1 MLYDSD
7 YEGFRTWWKRSKSP
21 ARGYFK
27 SYRAVSPSGDVFL
40 VDYNFHENLVRLS
53 LEPASEKARVYTT
66 TIKKGT
72 IIRERDV
79 FNSVNTSLKRKFYPF
94 KEIYSCIPD
103 DDVLGSIGGVYDI
116 SRVSLGKRQ
125 QDAGTLSLAASQDQE
140 IGNTL
145 KKTSAFG
152 KLIDGIRSSYFD
164 FKIRF
169 LDDLYD
175 SILGVSV
182 CVAIYLHF
190 FDYVVLGFSLALMGV
205 LFGAFDWILRNRTP
219 LYLKVMSFLSFGG
232 YYFYTGFTRF

>member
-7 YEGFRTWWKRSKSP
+7 YEGFRTWWKRSKTP

-27 SYRAVSPSGDVFL
+27 SYRAVSPIGDVFV

-53 LEPASEKARVYTT
+53 LEPASEKGRTYTA
-66 TIKKGT
+66 TIKNGT

-79 FNSVNTSLKRKFYPF
+79 FNATNTSLKKKFHPF
-94 KEIYSCIPD
+94 KNVFSCIPD
-103 DDVLGSIGGVYDI
+103 DDVLNSIGGVYDI
-116 SRVSLGKRQ
+116 SKVSLGKKAHEEIPS
-125 QDAGTLSLAASQDQE
+125 DAGELEPYTQVSGESFYKRLLHRAKD
-140 IGNTL
+140 
-145 KKTSAFG
+145 
-152 KLIDGIRSSYFD
+152 SYAD

-182 CVAIYLHF
+182 CLAIYLHF
-190 FDYVVLGFSLALMGV
+190 FDYVVLGFSLAFMGV
-205 LFGAFDWILRNRTP
+205 FFGGLDWILRNRTP
-219 LYLKVMSFLSFGG
+219 FYLKVMSFLSFGG

>member
-7 YEGFRTWWKRSKSP
+7 YEGFRTWWKRSKNP
-21 ARGYFK
+21 ARGFFK
-27 SYRAVSPSGDVFL
+27 SYRAVSLVGDVFL

-53 LEPASEKARVYTT
+53 LEPASEKGKTYTT

-79 FNSVNTSLKRKFYPF
+79 FNAVNTSLRKKFYPF
-94 KEIYSCIPD
+94 RDIFSCIPD
-103 DDVLGSIGGVYDI
+103 DDVLNSIGGVYDI
-116 SRVSLGKRQ
+116 SRVSLGKRIQ
-125 QDAGTLSLAASQDQE
+125 DSTGTVDAGQEQGIGTDSARKTYLSRFADRLRE
-140 IGNTL
+140 
-145 KKTSAFG
+145 
-152 KLIDGIRSSYFD
+152 SYTD

-175 SILGVSV
+175 SVLGVSV

-190 FDYVVLGFSLALMGV
+190 FDYVVLGFSLAFMGI
-205 LFGAFDWILRNRTP
+205 LFGGLDWILRNRTP
-219 LYLKVMSFLSFGG
+219 FYLKVMSFLSFGG

>member
-27 SYRAVSPSGDVFL
+27 SYRAVSPVGDVFV
-40 VDYNFHENLVRLS
+40 VDYNFHESLVRLS
-53 LEPASEKARVYTT
+53 LEPASEKGRTYTT

-79 FNSVNTSLKRKFYPF
+79 FNATNASLKRKFIPF
-94 KEIYSCIPD
+94 RDVFSCIPD
-103 DDVLGSIGGVYDI
+103 DDVLTSIGGVYDI
-116 SRVSLGKRQ
+116 SKVSLGKRT
-125 QDAGTLSLAASQDQE
+125 QDSSSFVALESETTALR
-140 IGNTL
+140 
-145 KKTSAFG
+145 G
-152 KLIDGIRSSYFD
+152 KSYFNQLAD
-164 FKIRF
+164 RAKATYVEFKLRF

-190 FDYVVLGFSLALMGV
+190 FDYVVLGFSLACMGIF
-205 LFGAFDWILRNRTP
+205 FGGLDWILRNRTP
-219 LYLKVMSFLSFGG
+219 FYLKVMSFLSFGG

>member
-21 ARGYFK
+21 TRGYFK
-27 SYRAVSPSGDVFL
+27 SYRAVSPTGDVFL

-53 LEPASEKARVYTT
+53 LEPASEKGRTYTT

-94 KEIYSCIPD
+94 KDIFSCIPD
-103 DDVLGSIGGVYDI
+103 DDVLSSIGGVYDI
-116 SRVSLGKRQ
+116 SRVSLGKKQ
-125 QDAGTLSLAASQDQE
+125 QEVGKPSLGPEEDQE
-140 IGNTL
+140 TGTVQRRP
-145 KKTSAFG
+145 SALG
-152 KLIDGIRSSYFD
+152 RLAMAIRSSYLD
-164 FKIRF
+164 FKLRF

-190 FDYVVLGFSLALMGV
+190 FDYVVLGFSLAFMGIF
-205 LFGAFDWILRNRTP
+205 FGGLDWILRNRTP
-219 LYLKVMSFLSFGG
+219 FYLKVMSFVSFGG

>member
-7 YEGFRTWWKRSKSP
+7 YEGFRTWWKRSKTP

-27 SYRAVSPSGDVFL
+27 SYRAVSPVGDVFV

-53 LEPASEKARVYTT
+53 LEPASEKGRAYTA

-79 FNSVNTSLKRKFYPF
+79 FNAANTSLKKKFYPF
-94 KEIYSCIPD
+94 RNIFSCIPD
-103 DDVLGSIGGVYDI
+103 DDVLNSIGGVYDI
-116 SRVSLGKRQ
+116 SKVSLGKKVQ
-125 QDAGTLSLAASQDQE
+125 EDA
-140 IGNTL
+140 
-145 KKTSAFG
+145 
-152 KLIDGIRSSYFD
+152 SSYIPEAESVVVPTGESFFKRFLGKAKESYVE

-182 CVAIYLHF
+182 CLAIYLHF
-190 FDYVVLGFSLALMGV
+190 FDYVVLGFSLAFMGV
-205 LFGAFDWILRNRTP
+205 FFGGLDWILRNRTP
-219 LYLKVMSFLSFGG
+219 FYLKVMSFLSFGG

>member
-27 SYRAVSPSGDVFL
+27 SYRAVSPVGDVFV
-40 VDYNFHENLVRLS
+40 VDYNFHESLVRLS
-53 LEPASEKARVYTT
+53 LEPASEKGRTYTT

-79 FNSVNTSLKRKFYPF
+79 FNATNASLKRKFIPF
-94 KEIYSCIPD
+94 RDVFSCIPD
-103 DDVLGSIGGVYDI
+103 DDVLTSIGGVYDI
-116 SRVSLGKRQ
+116 SRVSLGKRI
-125 QDAGTLSLAASQDQE
+125 QDASSLVAVDSEKTTLP
-140 IGNTL
+140 
-145 KKTSAFG
+145 G
-152 KLIDGIRSSYFD
+152 KSYFNRLAD
-164 FKIRF
+164 RARSTYVEFKLRF

-190 FDYVVLGFSLALMGV
+190 FDYVVLGFSLACMGI
-205 LFGAFDWILRNRTP
+205 LFGGLDWILRNRTP
-219 LYLKVMSFLSFGG
+219 FYLKVMSFLSFGG

>member
-7 YEGFRTWWKRSKSP
+7 FEGFRTWWKRSKSP

-27 SYRAVSPSGDVFL
+27 SYRAVSPMGDVFL
-40 VDYNFHENLVRLS
+40 VDYNFHESLVRLS
-53 LEPASEKARVYTT
+53 LEPASEKGRTYTT

-79 FNSVNTSLKRKFYPF
+79 FNAINTSLKRKFIPF
-94 KEIYSCIPD
+94 RDVFSCIPD
-103 DDVLGSIGGVYDI
+103 DDVLTSIGGVYDI
-116 SRVSLGKRQ
+116 SRVSLGKKV
-125 QDAGTLSLAASQDQE
+125 QDASNPVLTESESVSLP
-140 IGNTL
+140 G
-145 KKTSAFG
+145 KTYFG
-152 KLIDGIRSSYFD
+152 KFTDSLKASYIE
-164 FKIRF
+164 FKFRF

-190 FDYVVLGFSLALMGV
+190 FDYVVLGFSLAFMGI
-205 LFGAFDWILRNRTP
+205 LFGGLDWILRNRTP
-219 LYLKVMSFLSFGG
+219 FYLKVMSFISFGG

>member
-7 YEGFRTWWKRSKSP
+7 YEGFRTWWKRSKNP

-27 SYRAVSPSGDVFL
+27 SYRAVSPVGDVFV

-53 LEPASEKARVYTT
+53 LEPASEKGRTYTT

-79 FNSVNTSLKRKFYPF
+79 FNATNASLKRKFIPF
-94 KEIYSCIPD
+94 RDIFSCIPD
-103 DDVLGSIGGVYDI
+103 DDVLNSIGGVYDI
-116 SRVSLGKRQ
+116 SRVSLGKKV
-125 QDAGTLSLAASQDQE
+125 QDSMPSVVTDSIETSPGFVGKSPFKKFKDRLA
-140 IGNTL
+140 
-145 KKTSAFG
+145 K
-152 KLIDGIRSSYFD
+152 SYFD

-190 FDYVVLGFSLALMGV
+190 FDYVVLGFSLAFMGI
-205 LFGAFDWILRNRTP
+205 LFGGLDWILRNRTP
-219 LYLKVMSFLSFGG
+219 FYLKVMSFMTFGG